1 MEPSELTADER
12 CVAAFRLS
20 PFDKGKND
28 KPTHSALTRTGQ
40 DREGNGQTL
49 VVQGLE
55 QVEFPVENLG
65 AAGVLAGNATLA
77 PQPDRPDEIAQA
89 AHLGFDLNLAPRFK
103 PEPQVVAGC
112 HGPASPVFSV
122 RRGGSRATY
131 RDRRYNRAVEYEHI
145 LYDVADGIATITLN
159 RPERLNAFDNLMLS
173 EWRDAIERS
182 DADREVRVIILTG
195 AGRGFCSGMD
205 VAHETAGEG
214 VLQSEESV
222 AERRHSLRNSVH
234 HIPRALVQLE
244 KPYIAAVNGAAVG
257 AGMDM
262 ASMADI
268 RFASERA
275 RFGMGYVRM
284 GLIPG
289 DGGAWTL
296 PRIVG
301 RAKALELI
309 WSGELVDAQ
318 EALRIG
324 YVSEVCPPEELLDR
338 TREFAQK
345 IARGPATAIQLAKK
359 LVYRSANLTF
369 DEHLDFA
376 QMAMTLAQSTE
387 DAKEGPLAFTEKRE
401 PNFKG
406 H

>member
-1 MEPSELTADER
+1 MDGLASRHQRTACALASQLTPPAGTI
-12 CVAAFRLS
+12 AAV
-20 PFDKGKND
+20 DY
-28 KPTHSALTRTGQ
+28 Q
-40 DREGNGQTL
+40 
-49 VVQGLE
+49 
-55 QVEFPVENLG
+55 
-65 AAGVLAGNATLA
+65 
-77 PQPDRPDEIAQA
+77 
-89 AHLGFDLNLAPRFK
+89 
-103 PEPQVVAGC
+103 
-112 HGPASPVFSV
+112 
-122 RRGGSRATY
+122 
-131 RDRRYNRAVEYEHI
+131 HI

-182 DADREVRVIILTG
+182 DADRDVRVIILTG

-214 VLQSEESV
+214 VLRTEESV

-289 DGGAWTL
+289 DGGAYTL

-301 RAKALELI
+301 TAKALDLI
-309 WSGELVDAQ
+309 WSGELIDAQ

-406 H
+406 Y

>member
-1 MEPSELTADER
+1 MALRTI
-12 CVAAFRLS
+12 AAV
-20 PFDKGKND
+20 DY
-28 KPTHSALTRTGQ
+28 Q
-40 DREGNGQTL
+40 
-49 VVQGLE
+49 
-55 QVEFPVENLG
+55 
-65 AAGVLAGNATLA
+65 
-77 PQPDRPDEIAQA
+77 
-89 AHLGFDLNLAPRFK
+89 
-103 PEPQVVAGC
+103 
-112 HGPASPVFSV
+112 
-122 RRGGSRATY
+122 
-131 RDRRYNRAVEYEHI
+131 HI
-145 LYDVADGIATITLN
+145 QYDVADGVATITLS
-159 RPERLNAFDNLMLS
+159 RPERLNAFDDLMLT

-182 DADREVRVIILTG
+182 DADGDVRAIILTG

-205 VAHETAGEG
+205 VAHEVVGEG
-214 VLQSEESV
+214 VLQTQDTV
-222 AERRHSLRNSVH
+222 AERRHSLRNRVH
-234 HIPRALVQLE
+234 PIPRALIQLE

-289 DGGAWTL
+289 DGGAWSL

-301 RAKALELI
+301 TAKALELI
-309 WSGELVDAQ
+309 WSGELFDAQ

-324 YVSEVCPPEELLDR
+324 YVSAVHPPEELLDR

-387 DAKEGPLAFTEKRE
+387 DAKEGPRAFTEKRE
-401 PNFKG
+401 PNFRG
-406 H
+406 Y

>member
-1 MEPSELTADER
+1 MLASQLTLPAGTI
-12 CVAAFRLS
+12 AAV
-20 PFDKGKND
+20 D
-28 KPTHSALTRTGQ
+28 
-40 DREGNGQTL
+40 
-49 VVQGLE
+49 
-55 QVEFPVENLG
+55 
-65 AAGVLAGNATLA
+65 
-77 PQPDRPDEIAQA
+77 
-89 AHLGFDLNLAPRFK
+89 
-103 PEPQVVAGC
+103 
-112 HGPASPVFSV
+112 
-122 RRGGSRATY
+122 
-131 RDRRYNRAVEYEHI
+131 YEHI

-182 DADREVRVIILTG
+182 DADGDVRVIILTG

-214 VLQSEESV
+214 VLRTEESV

-289 DGGAWTL
+289 DGGAYTL

-301 RAKALELI
+301 TAKALELI
-309 WSGELVDAQ
+309 WSGELLDAQ

-406 H
+406 Y

>member
-1 MEPSELTADER
+1 M
-12 CVAAFRLS
+12 
-20 PFDKGKND
+20 
-28 KPTHSALTRTGQ
+28 
-40 DREGNGQTL
+40 
-49 VVQGLE
+49 
-55 QVEFPVENLG
+55 
-65 AAGVLAGNATLA
+65 
-77 PQPDRPDEIAQA
+77 
-89 AHLGFDLNLAPRFK
+89 
-103 PEPQVVAGC
+103 
-112 HGPASPVFSV
+112 
-122 RRGGSRATY
+122 
-131 RDRRYNRAVEYEHI
+131 EYEHI

-159 RPERLNAFDNLMLS
+159 RPERLNAFDNLMLT

-205 VAHETAGEG
+205 VAQEAGGEG
-214 VLQSEESV
+214 VLRTEEAV
-222 AERRHSLRNSVH
+222 AERRHSLRNRVH
-234 HIPRALVQLE
+234 PIPRALIQLE

-275 RFGMGYVRM
+275 RFGMAYVRM

-289 DGGAWTL
+289 DGGAWSL

-301 RAKALELI
+301 TAKALELI
-309 WSGELVDAQ
+309 WSGELIDAQ

-324 YVSEVCPPEELLDR
+324 YVSEVHPPEELLER
-338 TREFAQK
+338 TREFALK
-345 IARGPATAIQLAKK
+345 IANGPATAIQLAKK

-387 DAKEGPLAFTEKRE
+387 DAKEGPRAFTEKRE

-406 H
+406 F